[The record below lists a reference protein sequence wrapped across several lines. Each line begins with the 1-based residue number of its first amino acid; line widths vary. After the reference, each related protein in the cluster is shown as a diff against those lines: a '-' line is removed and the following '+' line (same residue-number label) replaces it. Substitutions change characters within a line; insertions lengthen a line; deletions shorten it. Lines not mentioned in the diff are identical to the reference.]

1 MTKANSNKKALLSSL
16 FALLICVAMLIGTTF
31 AWFTDTAK
39 ATVSRIQSGTLDVA
53 LEKHN
58 PDGTWENVEGKTL
71 NFVKAPGAEDEEI
84 LWEPGVTYALPELR
98 IVNKGNLALKYK
110 IAIAGAKDA
119 TPENDKNDLMLL
131 DVIDWTYEVGGTS
144 YALESEKHLAA
155 KKGDEESFDTF
166 TVEGHMQETANN
178 DYQGLS
184 IDSIAITVVATQDT
198 VEHDSYTNEY
208 DKNADYPEVQPV
220 STLEKLKEALNSED
234 INGKTVALRRY
245 NCRRTPCKRQ
255 GRCY

>member
-1 MTKANSNKKALLSSL
+1 MTKANSTKKALLSSA
-16 FALLICVAMLIGTTF
+16 FAILICVAMLIGTTF

-39 ATVSRIQSGTLDVA
+39 AAVNRIQSGTLDVA
-53 LEKHN
+53 LEMKN
-58 PDGTWENVEGKTL
+58 SEGDWVSAEGETL
-71 NFVKAPGAEDEEI
+71 NFVKAPGAEAEEI

-166 TVEGHMQETANN
+166 TVKGHMQETANN

-198 VEHDSYTNEY
+198 VESDSYNNQY

-220 STLEKLKEALNSED
+220 ATLEKLEEVLNSD
-234 INGKTVALRRY
+234 D
-245 NCRRTPCKRQ
+245 KR
-255 GRCY
+255 

>member
-1 MTKANSNKKALLSSL
+1 MAKANSNKKALLSSL

-53 LEKHN
+53 LEMKDSEDN
-58 PDGTWENVEGKTL
+58 WVSAEGETL
-71 NFVKAPGAEDEEI
+71 NFVKAPGAEAEEI

-98 IVNKGNLALKYK
+98 IVNKGNLALNYK

-119 TPENDKNDLMLL
+119 TPDDDKNDLMLL

-155 KKGDEESFDTF
+155 QKGDEESFDTF
-166 TVEGHMQETANN
+166 TVKGHMQKTANN

-184 IDSIAITVVATQDT
+184 IEGIAITVYATQDT
-198 VEHDSYTNEY
+198 VESDSYGNQYDANAEY
-208 DKNADYPEVQPV
+208 PTYPLGL
-220 STLEKLKEALNSED
+220 TED
-234 INGKTVALRRY
+234 DFNGKVAVDDKGVFY
-245 NCRRTPCKRQ
+245 NSFKAAMENVAEDRKSVV
-255 GRCY
+255 